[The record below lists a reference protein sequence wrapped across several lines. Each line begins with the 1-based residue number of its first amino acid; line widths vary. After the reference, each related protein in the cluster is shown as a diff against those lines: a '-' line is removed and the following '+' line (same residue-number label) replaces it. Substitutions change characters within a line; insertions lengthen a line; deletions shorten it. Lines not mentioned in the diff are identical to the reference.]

1 MKLLLILAVV
11 LFFHETFAF
20 LLTLLAVTVL
30 WIAETIGSIPQLF

>member
-1 MKLLLILAVV
+1 MKLLLLLAVV

-20 LLTLLAVTVL
+20 LLTLIAVTIL